1 MANEIDD
8 VVPITIN
15 LVSEFQDF
23 TTYEVVDPN
32 GNITITP
39 NSVTVDHMERPI
51 VAYVR
56 KDFGDSFFID
66 FIHEVDIMITAGS
79 DRGHNVLWGLASLET
94 VHTEDDWRI
103 GTDGISLYLWYNYGN
118 MELYFRDSVTGNIG
132 GWVDIQ
138 EGIQYHLVIS
148 RQGTVGTVE
157 IYEGETLLHTI
168 NIALGIQPYRYLFAT
183 ASRGSNGASTSWL
196 SYAVSNL
203 KT

>member
-32 GNITITP
+32 GNITIMP

-56 KDFGDSFFID
+56 KDFGDSFFTD
-66 FIHEVDIMITAGS
+66 FTHEVDIMITAGN

-94 VHTEDDWRI
+94 VHTENDWRT

-118 MELYFRDSVTGNIG
+118 MELYIRDSTSGAIAG
-132 GWVDIQ
+132 GWTPTL
-138 EGIQYHLVIS
+138 GINYHLIIS

-168 NIALGIQPYRYLFAT
+168 NIVLGIQPYQYLFAT
-183 ASRGSNGASTSWL
+183 ASRGSSGASTSWL
-196 SYAVSNL
+196 SYIISNL